1 MVADHNPLNHPE
13 MVQAQELPL
22 PEQNSMA
29 ISSHAPSNAS
39 SSRSFNGF
47 GQDVVLQ
54 LNPPFFIPDLN
65 QPNPID
71 EEHQLD
77 QQAIDNNLVGNQE
90 PFNLDLQLGMALIPQ
105 LEPQANIEGSISNNS
120 TVSRPCLG
128 SEAWAQ
134 FVLRRLPPQHK
145 SMCTSL
151 ANGLISSL
159 PCFCHLIVSPWQ
171 KRFSHQACGQPSRKQ
186 KNMKVGKSFWSS
198 QKAAQLTQVPPD
210 RPWRARE

>member
-1 MVADHNPLNHPE
+1 MPHLPDRSMDLVRMLCFNLTPL
-13 MVQAQELPL
+13 
-22 PEQNSMA
+22 
-29 ISSHAPSNAS
+29 
-39 SSRSFNGF
+39 
-47 GQDVVLQ
+47 
-54 LNPPFFIPDLN
+54 FFIPDLN

-134 FVLRRLPPQHK
+134 FVAPQTAPLPN
-145 SMCTSL
+145 T
-151 ANGLISSL
+151 
-159 PCFCHLIVSPWQ
+159 
-171 KRFSHQACGQPSRKQ
+171 
-186 KNMKVGKSFWSS
+186 KVC
-198 QKAAQLTQVPPD
+198 AHP
-210 RPWRARE
+210 